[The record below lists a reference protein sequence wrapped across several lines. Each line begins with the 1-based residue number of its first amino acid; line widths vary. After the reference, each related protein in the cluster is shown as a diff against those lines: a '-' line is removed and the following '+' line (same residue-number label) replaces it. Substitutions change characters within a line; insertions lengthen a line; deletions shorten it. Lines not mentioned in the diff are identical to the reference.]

1 MEKAYVEQQFVPAII
16 SLDTIRINPMAGI
29 RLFREG
35 QQGVIARFY
44 DEIGP
49 MQFIH
54 NVDNGYLFLLG
65 MNLVHISE
73 QDVQLIK
80 YVD

>member
-1 MEKAYVEQQFVPAII
+1 
-16 SLDTIRINPMAGI
+16 MAGI
-29 RLFREG
+29 SLFREG
-35 QQGVIARFY
+35 KQEVIARFS

-49 MQFIH
+49 MQFIQ

-65 MNLVHISE
+65 MNLVYVSE
-73 QDVQLIK
+73 QDVQLIR